1 MSKPLM
7 TTIVSTTLPCNGC
20 TACCKG
26 DAISIHP
33 ELGDVAEDYQTV
45 PHFMPQL
52 AAKGVRMLAHD
63 AERNCV
69 YLGEGGCTIHGR
81 APALCRE
88 FDCRKMAKRLG
99 HTRARKLAKKGMVD
113 MTVIRMGMLRMH
125 TLTDEEAKQCR
136 KRK

>member
-1 MSKPLM
+1 MK
-7 TTIVSTTLPCNGC
+7 IVNANVPCAGC

-33 ELGDVAEDYQTV
+33 ELGDDTEAYQTV

-63 AERNCV
+63 ANRNCV
-69 YLGEGGCTIHGR
+69 YLGEAGCTIHGR

-99 HTRARKLAKKGMVD
+99 HTRARKLAKKGVVD
-113 MTVIRMGMLRMH
+113 MTVIRMGLLRMDS
-125 TLTDEEAKQCR
+125 LTTEEKKACSFPKN
-136 KRK
+136 